1 MNQKIGLV
9 VMFRISDPGGAP
21 SVIVNAIRALN
32 KMGKDVYLLTPFEL
46 NYDKI
51 KELYGK
57 IEIKK
62 TYYPSKLKS
71 VICKTNFLPRRF
83 MKKEFQKMAK
93 DVDLIVDIDGGFV
106 HNYLTNKTYNKYII
120 WRFSC
125 VKLYSDSDWSFKRKL
140 MERIKMLLGARMLT
154 IPSSNHKIYAVDE
167 WTGREMRKYYNLDT
181 ENIRL
186 YPVIR
191 VEDFFSDNIKKNQI
205 SVFGRI
211 SPHKLIEDSIKI
223 FAKGTANY
231 NDYELVIFGAATADT
246 PEYLNKL
253 NKLINDLRIE
263 SRVKIIQNPLFE
275 DLKKI
280 LSESKIIID
289 SQREVSNT
297 LTTIEAMSSG
307 NIILIHRNSGC
318 FTEVLKNGELGFGF
332 ENVEEGGRV
341 LSEVLNKVDNIETK
355 DLVERSKDFSED
367 NFIKR
372 LNQIIMEN

>member
-1 MNQKIGLV
+1 MFKI
-9 VMFRISDPGGAP
+9 SEPGGAP

-32 KMGKDVYLLTPFEL
+32 KMGKEVYLLTPFKL
-46 NYDKI
+46 NYARI
-51 KELYGK
+51 KELYGDIK
-57 IEIKK
+57 IRK
-62 TYYPSKLKS
+62 TYYPNKLKS
-71 VICKTNFLPRRF
+71 LICQTNFLPRKF
-83 MKKEFQKMAK
+83 MKKEFNEMIKE
-93 DVDLIVDIDGGFV
+93 VDLIIDIDGGYM
-106 HNYLTNKTYNKYII
+106 HNFLTSENYNKYII

-125 VKLYSDSDWSFKRKL
+125 VNIYSDSDWSFKRKFT
-140 MERIKMLLGARMLT
+140 EKVKTILGARTLT

-167 WTGREMRKYYNLDT
+167 WTGKEMRKHYNLDT
-181 ENIRL
+181 EDIRL

-191 VEDFFSDNIKKNQI
+191 VEDFLSDNIKKNQI
-205 SVFGRI
+205 SIFGRI

-223 FAKGTANY
+223 FTKGTANY

-253 NKLINDLRIE
+253 NKLIKDLGIG
-263 SRVKIIQNPLFE
+263 SRVKIIRNPLFE
-275 DLKKI
+275 DLKRI
-280 LSESKIIID
+280 LAESKIIID

-332 ENVEEGGRV
+332 ENVEEGSRV
-341 LSEVLNKVDNIETK
+341 LSGVLNIVDNIKTE
-355 DLVERSKDFSED
+355 DFVERSKDFSED
-367 NFIKR
+367 NFIRR

>member
-1 MNQKIGLV
+1 MFKI
-9 VMFRISDPGGAP
+9 SEPGGAP

-32 KMGKDVYLLTPFEL
+32 KMGKEVHLLTPFKL
-46 NYDKI
+46 NYARI
-51 KELYGK
+51 KELYGDIK
-57 IEIKK
+57 IRK
-62 TYYPSKLKS
+62 TYYPNKLKS
-71 VICKTNFLPRRF
+71 VICQTNFLPRRF
-83 MKKEFQKMAK
+83 MKKEFNEMMRE
-93 DVDLIVDIDGGFV
+93 VDLVIDIDGGYM
-106 HNYLTNKTYNKYII
+106 HNFLTPENYNKYII

-125 VKLYSDSDWSFKRKL
+125 VNIYSDSDWSFKRKFI
-140 MERIKMLLGARMLT
+140 EKVKTILGARTLT
-154 IPSSNHKIYAVDE
+154 IPSSNHRIYAVDE
-167 WTGREMRKYYNLDT
+167 WTGKEMRKNYNLNT
-181 ENIRL
+181 EDIRL

-191 VEDFFSDNIKKNQI
+191 VEDFFGNNNNKKNQI
-205 SVFGRI
+205 SIFGRI

-223 FAKGTANY
+223 FAKGTSNY

-253 NKLINDLRIE
+253 NKLIKNLGIG
-263 SRVKIIQNPLFE
+263 SRVKIIQNPSFE
-275 DLKKI
+275 DLKRI
-280 LSESKIIID
+280 LAESKIIID

-341 LSEVLNKVDNIETK
+341 LSEVLNKGDNIETK